1 MALLTTNGFYRELAQ
16 LTLGRKHPRFMVA
29 ISGGM
34 DSVSLLH
41 LTTQLREST
50 KIEVCAIHVNHGIRH
65 ASIEEEQF
73 VRKLCFNQNVKLTVV
88 SAKGKPQKGES
99 MEMWARRIRQDAY
112 NSTRERMNCDF
123 ILTAHH
129 SNDNIETILMHL
141 NDGCGIEGLRGI
153 PPMNGPILR
162 PLLKYSRNDIQ
173 VYVHNH
179 KFKYYEDE
187 SNRDIS
193 IIRNNIRHSL
203 VKPWENQTDQFI
215 DRFNDLSHKAINA
228 VNRMNDLIAE
238 LSKRV
243 ENVNHQKLIHDQLVE
258 KLLPSQLVRL
268 VKHLIGETEISWR
281 RHQWDGLEQW
291 LKKSKIGSKLK
302 LNSHW
307 TILRDRNSWI
317 LSNKV
322 HDAIS
327 LLIKSQG
334 EFSTDGFSLYLNK
347 IEKPTLNSQNSKEVI
362 DAKIIEGKRLN
373 LRSWRHGDVF
383 QPLGMPGHKKVSDL
397 LVDEK
402 VDRFSKEKQLVL
414 TANDEIIWVCGR
426 RLSEKAK
433 ITNSTQEFLEL
444 SMKTK
449 VGVSWT

>member
-1 MALLTTNGFYRELAQ
+1 
-16 LTLGRKHPRFMVA
+16 
-29 ISGGM
+29 
-34 DSVSLLH
+34 
-41 LTTQLREST
+41 
-50 KIEVCAIHVNHGIRH
+50 
-65 ASIEEEQF
+65 
-73 VRKLCFNQNVKLTVV
+73 
-88 SAKGKPQKGES
+88 
-99 MEMWARRIRQDAY
+99 
-112 NSTRERMNCDF
+112 
-123 ILTAHH
+123 H

-153 PPMNGPILR
+153 PPKNGFIIR
-162 PLLKYSRNDIQ
+162 PLLKYSRNEIQ
-173 VYVHNH
+173 VYIHNH

-187 SNRDIS
+187 SNSDVS

>member
-1 MALLTTNGFYRELAQ
+1 
-16 LTLGRKHPRFMVA
+16 
-29 ISGGM
+29 
-34 DSVSLLH
+34 
-41 LTTQLREST
+41 
-50 KIEVCAIHVNHGIRH
+50 
-65 ASIEEEQF
+65 
-73 VRKLCFNQNVKLTVV
+73 
-88 SAKGKPQKGES
+88 
-99 MEMWARRIRQDAY
+99 
-112 NSTRERMNCDF
+112 
-123 ILTAHH
+123 
-129 SNDNIETILMHL
+129 
-141 NDGCGIEGLRGI
+141 
-153 PPMNGPILR
+153 
-162 PLLKYSRNDIQ
+162 
-173 VYVHNH
+173 
-179 KFKYYEDE
+179 
-187 SNRDIS
+187 
-193 IIRNNIRHSL
+193 
-203 VKPWENQTDQFI
+203 
-215 DRFNDLSHKAINA
+215 
-228 VNRMNDLIAE
+228 MNDLIAE

-243 ENVNHQKLIHDQLVE
+243 ENVNHQKLIHDQLVK